1 MDKDFI
7 KDKLNDSKIEDI
19 EIINVSKK
27 TSLMDYIVI
36 GTGRS
41 VKHIS
46 SAMDNLR
53 TSLKENFNFI
63 AKPASNRG
71 GESEWIVLDLDSI
84 FVHLFTK
91 ETRNEYK
98 LEDLW
103 KKEIK

>member
-1 MDKDFI
+1 MDKNFI
-7 KDKLNDSKIEDI
+7 KDKLDESKIEDI
-19 EIINVSKK
+19 EVINVSKK
-27 TSLMDYIVI
+27 TSLADYIIV

-41 VKHIS
+41 IKHIS

-53 TSLKENFNFI
+53 TSIKENFDFI

-71 GESEWIVLDLDSI
+71 GESEWIVLDLDNI
-84 FVHLFTK
+84 FVHLFTEEARK
-91 ETRNEYK
+91 EYK